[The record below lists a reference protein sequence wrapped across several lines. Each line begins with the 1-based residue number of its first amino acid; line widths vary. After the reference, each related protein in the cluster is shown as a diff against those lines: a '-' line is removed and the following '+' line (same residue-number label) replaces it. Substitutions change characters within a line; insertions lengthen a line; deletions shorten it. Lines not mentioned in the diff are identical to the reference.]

1 VTTTAAAP
9 GSAERPSL
17 WRNREFVAL
26 WSGQV
31 VSTLGASIS
40 GAAMPLLVL
49 ATTGS
54 PADAGLVGAAGTL
67 PFLVASLPAGP
78 LVDRWN
84 RRTILLTSELVA
96 GLALAT
102 VPLALWWGTLTVP
115 HLAVVAFV
123 QGLCA
128 VFFGLAQ
135 HAALPRIV
143 PAAILP
149 AALAQNEAKGRG
161 ASLAGPP
168 LGGLLFGIDRAL
180 PFVAD
185 AISYVLATVGLLFIR
200 SDLQNRRDDTPTA
213 PEPLWRAAVTGLR
226 WIWRHPL
233 IRAAIVLI
241 AVSNMVF
248 QALGLVLVVLA
259 QQHGA
264 SPTSIGVMLGI
275 YGGGGLVG
283 ALVAARLHRHF
294 TPKAVII
301 GVNWIWAALLPL
313 FAFTS
318 DPLLMGAIGAATAF
332 VGPMWNV
339 VIITYATLLVPDEL
353 LGRVHSAGM
362 ALTAGVMPI
371 ASLGA
376 GYLLAT
382 LGPTASIGVLTAMI
396 LATAIAA
403 TLSPAVR
410 SAPSLPAGDGPD
422 GDE

>member
-1 VTTTAAAP
+1 
-9 GSAERPSL
+9 
-17 WRNREFVAL
+17 
-26 WSGQV
+26 
-31 VSTLGASIS
+31 
-40 GAAMPLLVL
+40 
-49 ATTGS
+49 
-54 PADAGLVGAAGTL
+54 
-67 PFLVASLPAGP
+67 
-78 LVDRWN
+78 
-84 RRTILLTSELVA
+84 
-96 GLALAT
+96 
-102 VPLALWWGTLTVP
+102 
-115 HLAVVAFV
+115 V

-382 LGPTASIGVLTAMI
+382 LGPTASIGVLTAVI

>member
-1 VTTTAAAP
+1 VTVVT
-9 GSAERPSL
+9 GERPSL

-26 WSGQV
+26 WSGQI
-31 VSTLGASIS
+31 VSTLGARVS

-84 RRTILLTSELVA
+84 RRTILLTSEIA
-96 GLALAT
+96 ACLALAT
-102 VPLALWWGTLTVP
+102 VPLALWWGGLTVT

-128 VFFGLAQ
+128 VFFGLAEQ
-135 HAALPRIV
+135 AALPKIV
-143 PAAILP
+143 PAAVFP
-149 AALAQNEAKGRG
+149 AAVAQNEARGRG
-161 ASLAGPP
+161 AALAGPP

-185 AISYVLATVGLLFIR
+185 AISYALASLGLLFIR
-200 SDLQNRRDDTPTA
+200 SDLQNQRDETVTA
-213 PEPLWRAAVTGLR
+213 PEPLWRSAATGLR

-241 AVSNMVF
+241 AVSNLVF
-248 QALGLVLVVLA
+248 QALTLVLVVLA
-259 QQHGA
+259 QHHGA
-264 SPTSIGVMLGI
+264 TATSVGVMLGI

-283 ALVAARLHRHF
+283 ALVAARLHRRL
-294 TPKAVII
+294 TPRAVII

-313 FAFTS
+313 FALAS
-318 DPLLMGAIGAATAF
+318 DPLLLGAIGAATAF
-332 VGPMWNV
+332 VGPLWNV
-339 VIITYATLLVPDEL
+339 VIITYVTVLVPDEL
-353 LGRVHSAGM
+353 LGRVHSAAM
-362 ALTAGVMPI
+362 TLTAGVMPV
-371 ASLGA
+371 ASLAA
-376 GYLLAT
+376 GYLLTAV
-382 LGPTASIGVLTAMI
+382 GPTGSIGVLSAVT
-396 LATAIAA
+396 LALAIAA
-403 TLSPAVR
+403 TLNPAVR
-410 SAPSLPAGDGPD
+410 NAPSLPAGDGPD